1 MMCPFFTHLL
11 FLQDWATPTMAPR
24 ARIETGCGIQTQ
36 GFMSQV
42 QLFSFPRICKC
53 TLVCVYI
60 YIYIYTISEHYKHDT
75 YIYAYSH
82 KTIDTN
88 NLILYNIF
96 FVLYILYV
104 YNTYLVTHI
113 TIQLMSIYILG
124 VVIKRASLKRWDVHT
139 TWTRNLIVGTWK
151 IAYHQRL
158 CWLVYMLACWIYC
171 VS

>member
-1 MMCPFFTHLL
+1 MCPFFTHLL

-60 YIYIYTISEHYKHDT
+60 YIQLVNIINMIHIYMHIVIRRSIQTTWYYIT
-75 YIYAYSH
+75 YF
-82 KTIDTN
+82 
-88 NLILYNIF
+88 F

>member
-1 MMCPFFTHLL
+1 
-11 FLQDWATPTMAPR
+11 MAPR
-24 ARIETGCGIQTQ
+24 ARIETGCEIQTQ

-60 YIYIYTISEHYKHDT
+60 YISICLSTYLSISISIQLVNIINMIYI
-75 YIYAYSH
+75 YIYAYIH

-88 NLILYNIF
+88 NLILTYFCI
-96 FVLYILYV
+96 VYTIVYTIRV

-139 TWTRNLIVGTWK
+139 T
-151 IAYHQRL
+151 
-158 CWLVYMLACWIYC
+158 
-171 VS
+171 